1 MQLARWGELG
11 EEGLGERTKERSD
24 SIWFKHSISLH
35 YHHKNI
41 NTWKLPSYR
50 TLSDRLDNYVS
61 DRDVMHKK
69 LWPCS
74 SAMCTCWLGSP
85 KWVQSHPPPSMG
97 SPSARTQGTS
107 GIRLLWS
114 QWCFQVL
121 PDLFTSSSA
130 GKEEKQKDLQ
140 NSLAEG
146 ICSYEDAWASSYIK
160 LPSQNQ
166 WCTCAFVANLPS
178 IFLRNLAGI

>member
-74 SAMCTCWLGSP
+74 SATCTCWLGGP

-97 SPSARTQGTS
+97 PPSARTQGTS
-107 GIRLLWS
+107 GIHLLWS

-121 PDLFTSSSA
+121 PASPMIYSPALVQAKKRNKKISKTPWL
-130 GKEEKQKDLQ
+130 KE
-140 NSLAEG
+140 
-146 ICSYEDAWASSYIK
+146 
-160 LPSQNQ
+160 
-166 WCTCAFVANLPS
+166 FVFCFVLMKMP
-178 IFLRNLAGI
+178 GHHPT